1 MAEAST
7 TFHESPDQLSA
18 ETMERHRGIV
28 SLMEEL
34 EAMDW
39 YAQRIDAT
47 ADENLKAILTH
58 NGDEEKEHAMMTL
71 EWLRRRDSVL
81 DAQMRTYLFTEGDI
95 TAVEDDAEAE
105 PEQTETDAASADGSL
120 GVGSLREA

>member
-7 TFHESPDQLSA
+7 TFHESPEQLSA

-47 ADENLKAILTH
+47 ADDNLRAILIH

-71 EWLRRRDSVL
+71 EWLRRRDPVL
-81 DAQMRTYLFTEGDI
+81 DEQMRAYLFSDGDI
-95 TAVEDDAEAE
+95 VAEEAE
-105 PEQTETDAASADGSL
+105 TGVEQISENNVSTDGSL
-120 GVGSLREA
+120 GVGSLRENV